1 MPRTYNP
8 ALTFPEA
15 CVAITGALARIFLGS
30 MLFGVCGA
38 LAWHSWA
45 TIPEMWLRVPVVVLL
60 ALVFLVSFVG
70 LLIGIRVAV
79 DGMQARVRA
88 QRP

>member
-1 MPRTYNP
+1 
-8 ALTFPEA
+8 
-15 CVAITGALARIFLGS
+15 
-30 MLFGVCGA
+30 
-38 LAWHSWA
+38 
-45 TIPEMWLRVPVVVLL
+45 VVVLL